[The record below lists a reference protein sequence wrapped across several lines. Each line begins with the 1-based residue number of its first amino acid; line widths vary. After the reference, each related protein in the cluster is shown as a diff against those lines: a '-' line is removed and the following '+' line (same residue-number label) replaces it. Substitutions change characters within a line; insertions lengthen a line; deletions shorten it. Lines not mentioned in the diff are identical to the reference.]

1 MDFDPLPQGFR
12 WTWVGGTVRVDLP
25 RLVRT
30 ELHTFEPVLSTG
42 DAERLAQA
50 LAIRGRRRVAAGGPR
65 RLSRVLLAHDPAF
78 SSEGVARFR
87 MRLSVALIEYGVDA
101 TIDDLVTTSA
111 MGEFDG
117 SAE

>member
-1 MDFDPLPQGFR
+1 MDLDPLPQGFR

-30 ELHTFEPVLSTG
+30 ESHTFEPVLSTG

-50 LAIRGRRRVAAGGPR
+50 LAIRGRKRQAAGGPR
-65 RLSRVLLAHDPAF
+65 RLARVLLAHDPRF
-78 SSEGVARFR
+78 SAESVSRFR

-101 TIDDLVTTSA
+101 VLDELLTTSV
-111 MGEFDG
+111 MGETG
-117 SAE
+117 AE